1 MDANKKNGN
10 AKVGGMGEGM
20 NMKSILP
27 MLSGFTVLRM
37 TSMMS
42 MVDISMTKEELLAQN
57 KKLNRIK
64 KPKNKKK

>member
-1 MDANKKNGN
+1 MAKKKSGES
-10 AKVGGMGEGM
+10 KIGGVGEGM
-20 NMKSILP
+20 KLDSILP

-42 MVDISMTKEELLAQN
+42 MVDISMTKEELLAMN
-57 KKLNRIK
+57 KKLNKIR